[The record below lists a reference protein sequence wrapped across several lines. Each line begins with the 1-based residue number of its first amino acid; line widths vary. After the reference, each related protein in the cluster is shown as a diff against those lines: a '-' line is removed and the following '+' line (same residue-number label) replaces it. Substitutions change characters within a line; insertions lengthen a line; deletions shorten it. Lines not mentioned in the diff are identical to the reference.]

1 MMFERGKDVRETLSL
16 GKYSGISKQMR
27 DSMDSVLS
35 GRELWSTKKIHNT
48 YQVEPAKIIHE
59 NKPDR
64 GGGNNHKFY
73 SYVSLNDFKNCSSMK
88 DLVKNQRYTI
98 ERVLR
103 EEGFKI
109 IVINYYVGSKP
120 IRKAGFELIKNGLL
134 VEIVYAELPKK

>member
-1 MMFERGKDVRETLSL
+1 MFERGKDVIETLSL
-16 GKYSGISKQMR
+16 GRYSGISKRMR
-27 DSMDSVLS
+27 DLMESVLS
-35 GRELWSTKKIHNT
+35 GMDLWSTQWIHNT
-48 YQVEPAKIIHE
+48 YQVEPAQIIHE

-88 DLVKNQRYTI
+88 DLVRNQSHTI
-98 ERVLR
+98 NRVLR

-109 IVINYYVGSKP
+109 VVINYYAGSKP

-134 VEIVYAELPKK
+134 VEIVYAEVSKK